1 MSSPAIKRQIRA
13 ILIARARKGQPP
25 ITYADL
31 CRQVP
36 RAPSHRSPELY
47 ALLGEVS
54 RQSYR
59 KYGIFV
65 TALVV
70 SAGRGVPGAGFFTKL
85 AIPIVGAIPNWKRFW
100 KRERDRVYE
109 FYARQERKRK

>member
-1 MSSPAIKRQIRA
+1 MSSPAIKRKIRA
-13 ILIARARKGQPP
+13 ILIARARRGRPP
-25 ITYADL
+25 ITYSDL

-36 RAPSHRSPELY
+36 GVPSHRSPGLY
-47 ALLGEVS
+47 ALLGAIS

-59 KYGIFV
+59 EHRILV

-70 SAGRGVPGAGFFTKL
+70 SAGTGIPEAGFFTKL
-85 AIPIVGAIPNWKRFW
+85 AIPIVGAIPDWKRFW

-109 FYARQERKRK
+109 FYAR

>member
-1 MSSPAIKRQIRA
+1 MSAPAVQRQIRA

-36 RAPSHRSPELY
+36 GAPSHRSQELY
-47 ALLGEVS
+47 DLLGEIS
-54 RQSYR
+54 RQSHR
-59 KYGIFV
+59 RHGFFV

-70 SAGRGVPGAGFFTKL
+70 SAGTGIPGAGFFTKL
-85 AIPIVGAIPNWKRFW
+85 AIPIVGAIPDRKRFW
-100 KRERDRVYE
+100 ERQRDRVYE
-109 FYARQERKRK
+109 FYARQESK